1 MSRFLAKRLLDVI
14 PVVIGITLVAF
25 ALIHLVP
32 GDPARSLLGPNASPR
47 AVASLRQELGLNR
60 PLPAEYWHFVTGAI
74 RLDFGTSVVFQRPV
88 ATVIADRASA
98 SLLLI
103 AYSLV
108 VAVLIAIPLAT
119 IAAVRPGAWFDH
131 AIRVLTTVTFVMPS
145 FWLGLLL
152 VLVVSVNLGLLP
164 TSGYGDTI
172 FERIQSLTLPAVT
185 VGMSL
190 SPLLL
195 RQLRTS
201 LIEALRS
208 EYVEAARVRGLS
220 RSRVILKHAMRN
232 SLTSTVTLL
241 GIAAGVLLSQTVI
254 IENVFGI
261 PGLGSL
267 LVNSVTARDF
277 PMIQALTLLFGAAV
291 VLTSIV
297 TDVMYAALDPRVRL

>member
-1 MSRFLAKRLLDVI
+1 MSGFLAKRLLDVI

-32 GDPARSLLGPNASPR
+32 GDPARSLLGPTASPG
-47 AVASLRQELGLNR
+47 AVTALRDQLGLDR
-60 PLPAEYWHFVTGAI
+60 SLPAEYWDFLRGAAT
-74 RLDFGTSVVFQRPV
+74 LDFGTSVVFHRPV
-88 ATVIADRASA
+88 ATVIADRTPASVLLILY
-98 SLLLI
+98 SLLVALLI
-103 AYSLV
+103 AV
-108 VAVLIAIPLAT
+108 PLAT
-119 IAAVRPGAWFDH
+119 IAAVWRGTWFDH

-152 VLVVSVNLGLLP
+152 VLILSINLGLLP
-164 TSGYGDTI
+164 TSGYGDTFPQHI
-172 FERIQSLTLPAVT
+172 ESLTLPAIT
-185 VGMSL
+185 VGLAL

-195 RQLRTS
+195 RQLRSS
-201 LIEALRS
+201 LIEALGS

-267 LVNSVTARDF
+267 LVNSVTARDY
-277 PMIQALTLLFGAAV
+277 PMIQALTLLFGLAV
-291 VLTSIV
+291 VLTSIL
-297 TDVMYAALDPRVRL
+297 TDVMYAMLDPRVRL